1 MKILYP
7 RVVNGFGFESR
18 GQSYKTS
25 KKNIYKVHVHVGLY
39 IYINTCTDDV
49 VKLAMARNL
58 ADKVVM
64 LRFIRVK

>member
-1 MKILYP
+1 MGLVLRQEVSLIKHP
-7 RVVNGFGFESR
+7 
-18 GQSYKTS
+18 
-25 KKNIYKVHVHVGLY
+25 KNIYKFHVHVRLY

>member
-1 MKILYP
+1 MGLVLRQEVSLIKHP
-7 RVVNGFGFESR
+7 
-18 GQSYKTS
+18 
-25 KKNIYKVHVHVGLY
+25 KNIYKFHVHVRLY

-49 VKLAMARNL
+49 VKSAMPRNL